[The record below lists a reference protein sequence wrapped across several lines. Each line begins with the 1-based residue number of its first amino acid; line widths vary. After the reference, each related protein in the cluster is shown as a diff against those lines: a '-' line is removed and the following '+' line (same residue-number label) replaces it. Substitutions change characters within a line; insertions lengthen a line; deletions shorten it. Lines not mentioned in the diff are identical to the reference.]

1 MILTH
6 PHAAR
11 SLARPPADAFSA
23 MAAIASIP
31 LDLPADELWTG
42 FVDLVVEWSRST
54 PIELRDAI
62 VLVPFAQHLSHARR
76 AWARKACWLPRI
88 ETTHTLARSLRAPE
102 LPTGSQLRFDIALD
116 RLEARRLLRAQSWA
130 AAWARQDARAF
141 DEAVASLVATAHA
154 IARAAAAVPPA
165 ERAGHWSRSRAY
177 LARQG
182 GPGTTERTLAQIALE
197 WAAAAPTPQTDA
209 LFDLRPSTWIT
220 LQAGGP
226 DPLTASVLAMAGE
239 ECPCLI
245 IDSDVKLGEPF
256 AQTRG
261 GDAIQ
266 VAVCRDFEHEA
277 QRTAAQVLADLS
289 SGLQPVALIAQD
301 RLLTRRVRA
310 LLERQHVPMLDE
322 TGWKL
327 STTRAGARVVALVR
341 AAQREAGSDDW
352 LDWLKGCDWPGTGEH
367 RRAVRSLEAALRRFG
382 WTSLAA
388 VDAHKLEPLAAG
400 LWHAATALIERLREP
415 RRRAHAAWLEALR
428 RALEDSGGI
437 GLLRSDDAGRQVLS
451 ALGLSR
457 AVEVDA
463 TADPESMTL
472 DEFAGW
478 VDSAL
483 EEGTFV
489 PDSPP
494 DAAVVVTPLERA
506 MLRPFAAI
514 VLPSADEKRLGANV
528 PAPSPLGDAL
538 AQALGIPTRSER
550 RDAETLAFAQLL
562 RCPKLSLLRRVDDDG
577 EALAPSPLLERLDL
591 ALMQRTGTG
600 LAIAAD
606 ERPSVALQRA
616 PVQPP
621 LPIAP
626 SLLPDRLSAS
636 ACEALRVCPY
646 RFYALRMLGLRDAEE
661 LDDEVEKRD
670 FGTWLHEVLQRFQ
683 ATRHAPD
690 TAAAEEARLLA
701 MAQQVQQER
710 HLEAAAFLPFAATF
724 SRVAPRYIEWLHRR
738 DATDARWQGSEV
750 ELRSHRPEWNGIEM
764 HGIIDRIDRVIR
776 PDGPAPELIDYKT
789 GSAERLRT
797 LVKRPQEDTQL
808 AFYAALLAGQGD
820 ADLAPSAMY
829 LPLDERETIKPVEH
843 PDVARTAEQ
852 LVQGIG
858 VELRRIAAG
867 APLPALGEGQACVYC
882 EARGL
887 CRRDHWPA
895 AKAA

>member
-1 MILTH
+1 
-6 PHAAR
+6 
-11 SLARPPADAFSA
+11 

-116 RLEARRLLRAQSWA
+116 RLEARRLLRAQSWPP
-130 AAWARQDARAF
+130 RGPGRM
-141 DEAVASLVATAHA
+141 LVRSTKLLP
-154 IARAAAAVPPA
+154 RWSPP
-165 ERAGHWSRSRAY
+165 HMPSRAR
-177 LARQG
+177 LPQSRRRTS
-182 GPGTTERTLAQIALE
+182 GPLEPESRASCATGWAGTTERTLAQIALE

-256 AQTRG
+256 AQARG

-538 AQALGIPTRSER
+538 AQAWVSRRAPSGAMPRRWRSRSSCAARSCRCCVVSTMTAR
-550 RDAETLAFAQLL
+550 RW
-562 RCPKLSLLRRVDDDG
+562 RRVRCSNG
-577 EALAPSPLLERLDL
+577 S
-591 ALMQRTGTG
+591 
-600 LAIAAD
+600 
-606 ERPSVALQRA
+606 
-616 PVQPP
+616 
-621 LPIAP
+621 
-626 SLLPDRLSAS
+626 
-636 ACEALRVCPY
+636 
-646 RFYALRMLGLRDAEE
+646 
-661 LDDEVEKRD
+661 
-670 FGTWLHEVLQRFQ
+670 TWR
-683 ATRHAPD
+683 
-690 TAAAEEARLLA
+690 
-701 MAQQVQQER
+701 
-710 HLEAAAFLPFAATF
+710 
-724 SRVAPRYIEWLHRR
+724 
-738 DATDARWQGSEV
+738 
-750 ELRSHRPEWNGIEM
+750 
-764 HGIIDRIDRVIR
+764 
-776 PDGPAPELIDYKT
+776 
-789 GSAERLRT
+789 
-797 LVKRPQEDTQL
+797 
-808 AFYAALLAGQGD
+808 
-820 ADLAPSAMY
+820 
-829 LPLDERETIKPVEH
+829 
-843 PDVARTAEQ
+843 
-852 LVQGIG
+852 
-858 VELRRIAAG
+858 
-867 APLPALGEGQACVYC
+867 
-882 EARGL
+882 
-887 CRRDHWPA
+887 
-895 AKAA
+895 